1 MFRLGAVT
9 DEISADFERAL
20 AIIGG
25 WGLEDVEIHTLWDTH
40 IEALTD
46 DEVARL
52 QEVLARRGM
61 RPAVLAS
68 TVFLRCRL
76 GGGEPPEDWSERFH
90 SVAGT
95 YDDHLAWLERC
106 LTIAQRLA
114 APFVRI
120 FGFWPDGAP
129 TEAVFADIS
138 ARLREPVQMAADA
151 GVTLALENC
160 PHTCLDHTRR
170 ALRVLRAIDS
180 PWLRLLWDPSNAYR
194 NGEIDVVDTIAEAL
208 PYVAHVHVKGVIVE
222 GDRREYTA
230 PEKGGVD
237 FRRLLRELL
246 EAGYDGVVSMEP
258 HYALPETGIE
268 GAAQETFASLTRI
281 IDSLTQR

>member
-9 DEISADFERAL
+9 DEVSADFERAL
-20 AIIGG
+20 AIIGE
-25 WGLEDVEIHTLWDTH
+25 WGLEDIEIHTLWDTH
-40 IEALTD
+40 IEALSD
-46 DEVARL
+46 DEVTRL
-52 QEVLARRGM
+52 QETVARRGM
-61 RPAVLAS
+61 RPVVLDS

-76 GGGEPPEDWSERFH
+76 GGGSPPEDWSERFH
-90 SVAGT
+90 SVVGA

-114 APFVRI
+114 VPFVRI
-120 FGFWPDGAP
+120 FGFWPDGALSD
-129 TEAVFADIS
+129 AIFAEIV

-151 GVTLALENC
+151 GATLVLENC
-160 PHTCLDHTRR
+160 PHTYLDHTRR

-194 NGEIDVVDTIAEAL
+194 NGEADVVDTAAEAL
-208 PYVAHVHVKGVIVE
+208 PYVAHVHVKGVILRD
-222 GDRREYTA
+222 GRCEYTI

-237 FRRLLRELL
+237 FHRLLRELMA
-246 EAGYDGVVSMEP
+246 AGYEGVVSMEP

-281 IDSLTQR
+281 VESLT